1 MFVVPLQNTT
11 YRVRKKVEEVGEPG
25 SRVTSHLPRTPSA
38 TLPSPP
44 SKMTTATEPAAAAA
58 TEPVHAAET
67 TLTEYAAK
75 AIRAEAQRFQKRFGL
90 WPPETHEW
98 PCDLHEQWA
107 REWLEANR
115 GFLDALL
122 KDGTAADFAAL
133 LSEVFK
139 EDIWTSNRRAFF
151 AALHKLAI
159 KHEDKGG
166 QVSAELVRFYR
177 ERYNAPHK
185 FVSER
190 APYHVF
196 IPSIFQKPA
205 VISDDED

>member
-1 MFVVPLQNTT
+1 
-11 YRVRKKVEEVGEPG
+11 
-25 SRVTSHLPRTPSA
+25 
-38 TLPSPP
+38 
-44 SKMTTATEPAAAAA
+44 MTTATEHTATAA
-58 TEPVHAAET
+58 TEPPSPAET

-75 AIRAEAQRFQKRFGL
+75 AIRAEAQRFQRRFGL

-107 REWLEANR
+107 REWLLANLS
-115 GFLDALL
+115 FTKALL
-122 KDGTAADFAAL
+122 TSGTAADFAAL

-166 QVSAELVRFYR
+166 EVSAELIRFYR
-177 ERYNAPHK
+177 ERYNPPHK
-185 FVSER
+185 FASER
-190 APYHVF
+190 EPYHIF

>member
-1 MFVVPLQNTT
+1 
-11 YRVRKKVEEVGEPG
+11 
-25 SRVTSHLPRTPSA
+25 
-38 TLPSPP
+38 
-44 SKMTTATEPAAAAA
+44 MTTSTEPAVA
-58 TEPVHAAET
+58 PVAPSQPET
-67 TLTEYAAK
+67 TLTEYVAK
-75 AIRAEAQRFQKRFGL
+75 AIRAEAQRFQRRFGL

-166 QVSAELVRFYR
+166 QVSAELVSFYR
-177 ERYNAPHK
+177 ERYNPPHK
-185 FVSER
+185 FASER
-190 APYHVF
+190 EPYHVF

>member
-1 MFVVPLQNTT
+1 MVDEPLVAAGQ
-11 YRVRKKVEEVGEPG
+11 
-25 SRVTSHLPRTPSA
+25 
-38 TLPSPP
+38 
-44 SKMTTATEPAAAAA
+44 TEP
-58 TEPVHAAET
+58 

-75 AIRAEAQRFQKRFGL
+75 AIREEAKRFQQRFIL

-107 REWLEANR
+107 REWLLANLA
-115 GFLDALL
+115 FTNALL
-122 KDGTAADFAAL
+122 TSGTAADFAAL

-159 KHEDKGG
+159 KHEAAEQ
-166 QVSAELVRFYR
+166 QVSAELIRFYR
-177 ERYNAPHK
+177 ERYNPPHK
-185 FVSER
+185 FTSER
-190 APYHVF
+190 QPYHIF